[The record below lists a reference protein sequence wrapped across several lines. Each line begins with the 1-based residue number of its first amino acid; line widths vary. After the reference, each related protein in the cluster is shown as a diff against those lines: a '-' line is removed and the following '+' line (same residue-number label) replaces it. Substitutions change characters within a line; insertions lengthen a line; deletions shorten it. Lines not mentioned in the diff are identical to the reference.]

1 MWFKVHGSGKGLG
14 SDPIVG
20 DSTVFVK
27 DLCPECLAGSV
38 DLAENG
44 EWQMGSRNT
53 SSSMSSRQHK
63 IGIQIPGKIPVTGLS
78 VWQPKSHRWA
88 AMHHSSDGFWL
99 MGPGLFEKPVHP
111 SAHTPLK
118 MKLTG
123 ANGVVIEDQITQ
135 MGILRQWIL
144 NTFDFDIRATSSAA
158 CKIHIWILYSSM
170 DYSAWILIAVTIERV
185 LLLWFP
191 NKMQCVCTKKVAML
205 VLISIASFLL
215 LVNSHILYGYELS
228 TGKTAN
234 HCHYV
239 SKSYLQFWIS
249 SWPSIDLVIFCII
262 PGSFLV
268 VGNILIFVKVLISRR
283 AINRQVSTYSTSSQQ
298 RGDSKF
304 SSMTAMLIAVNCVFL
319 VCNIPSRAFMIE
331 NTSWSFD
338 TCGHNY
344 AKMSLL
350 WCIFN
355 LLMYVNNS
363 VNFLL
368 YIISGSRFRNEIK
381 EIFKRRKQNHIAAAL
396 IPNRPLA
403 IKIRNSS
410 DIYTITQNVSS
421 GKMLDSKC

>member
-1 MWFKVHGSGKGLG
+1 MESNCSEH
-14 SDPIVG
+14 IVY
-20 DSTVFVK
+20 
-27 DLCPECLAGSV
+27 
-38 DLAENG
+38 
-44 EWQMGSRNT
+44 
-53 SSSMSSRQHK
+53 
-63 IGIQIPGKIPVTGLS
+63 GIKQIPAYYRFPLVQTNFSLNSDCNCENNFWIYSEYNAAIYLWKIVPPILLLLGTVGNVLS
-78 VWQPKSHRWA
+78 ILVLRRPTIRKSVCSMYLVMLA
-88 AMHHSSDGFWL
+88 IIDL
-99 MGPGLFEKPVHP
+99 LVLY
-111 SAHTPLK
+111 T
-118 MKLTG
+118 
-123 ANGVVIEDQITQ
+123 
-135 MGILRQWIL
+135 GILRQWIL

-298 RGDSKF
+298 RRDSKF

>member
-1 MWFKVHGSGKGLG
+1 MERNCSEH
-14 SDPIVG
+14 IV
-20 DSTVFVK
+20 
-27 DLCPECLAGSV
+27 
-38 DLAENG
+38 NG
-44 EWQMGSRNT
+44 I
-53 SSSMSSRQHK
+53 K
-63 IGIQIPGKIPVTGLS
+63 QIPAYYRFPLVKTNFSLNSDCNCENNFWIYSEYNAAIYLWKIVPPILLLLGTIGNVLSILVLRRPIIRKSVCSMYLVVLAITDLLVLYTGL
-78 VWQPKSHRWA
+78 
-88 AMHHSSDGFWL
+88 
-99 MGPGLFEKPVHP
+99 
-111 SAHTPLK
+111 
-118 MKLTG
+118 
-123 ANGVVIEDQITQ
+123 
-135 MGILRQWIL
+135 LRQWIL

-191 NKMQCVCTKKVAML
+191 NKMQCICTKKVAML

-239 SKSYLQFWIS
+239 SKSYLKFWIS
-249 SWPSIDLVIFCII
+249 LWPSIDLVIFCII
-262 PGSFLV
+262 PVSFLV

-283 AINRQVSTYSTSSQQ
+283 AINRQVSTYSASSQQ
-298 RGDSKF
+298 RRDSKF

-331 NTSWSFD
+331 HTSWSFD

-368 YIISGSRFRNEIK
+368 YIISGSRFRNEMK
-381 EIFKRRKQNHIAAAL
+381 EMFKRRKQNHIAAAL
-396 IPNRPLA
+396 IPNRQMA
-403 IKIRNSS
+403 IKIQKSS
-410 DIYTITQNVSS
+410 TIYTITQNVSS
-421 GKMLDSKC
+421 ERMLDSKC

>member
-1 MWFKVHGSGKGLG
+1 MESNCSEH
-14 SDPIVG
+14 IVY
-20 DSTVFVK
+20 
-27 DLCPECLAGSV
+27 
-38 DLAENG
+38 
-44 EWQMGSRNT
+44 
-53 SSSMSSRQHK
+53 
-63 IGIQIPGKIPVTGLS
+63 GIKQIPAYYRFPLVQTNFSLNSDCNCENNFWIYSEYNAAIYLWKIVPPILLLLGTVGNVLS
-78 VWQPKSHRWA
+78 ILVLRRPTIRKSVCSMYLVMLA
-88 AMHHSSDGFWL
+88 IIDL
-99 MGPGLFEKPVHP
+99 LVLY
-111 SAHTPLK
+111 T
-118 MKLTG
+118 
-123 ANGVVIEDQITQ
+123 
-135 MGILRQWIL
+135 GILRQWIL

-228 TGKTAN
+228 TGKTSN

-298 RGDSKF
+298 RRDSKF

>member
-1 MWFKVHGSGKGLG
+1 MESNCSEH
-14 SDPIVG
+14 IVY
-20 DSTVFVK
+20 
-27 DLCPECLAGSV
+27 
-38 DLAENG
+38 
-44 EWQMGSRNT
+44 
-53 SSSMSSRQHK
+53 
-63 IGIQIPGKIPVTGLS
+63 GIKQIPAYYRFPLVQTNFSLNSDCNCENNFWIYSEYNAAIYLWKIVPPILLLLGTVGNVLS
-78 VWQPKSHRWA
+78 ILVLRRPTIRKSVCSMYLVMLA
-88 AMHHSSDGFWL
+88 IIDL
-99 MGPGLFEKPVHP
+99 LVLY
-111 SAHTPLK
+111 T
-118 MKLTG
+118 
-123 ANGVVIEDQITQ
+123 
-135 MGILRQWIL
+135 GILRQWIL

-191 NKMQCVCTKKVAML
+191 NKMPCVCTKKVAML

-298 RGDSKF
+298 RRDSKF

>member
-1 MWFKVHGSGKGLG
+1 MESNCSEH
-14 SDPIVG
+14 IVY
-20 DSTVFVK
+20 
-27 DLCPECLAGSV
+27 
-38 DLAENG
+38 
-44 EWQMGSRNT
+44 
-53 SSSMSSRQHK
+53 
-63 IGIQIPGKIPVTGLS
+63 GIKQIPAYYRFPLVQTNFSLNSDCNCENNFWIYSEYNAAIYLWKIVPPILLLLGTVGNVLS
-78 VWQPKSHRWA
+78 ILVLRRPTIRKSVCSLYLVMLA
-88 AMHHSSDGFWL
+88 IIDL
-99 MGPGLFEKPVHP
+99 LVLY
-111 SAHTPLK
+111 T
-118 MKLTG
+118 
-123 ANGVVIEDQITQ
+123 
-135 MGILRQWIL
+135 GILRQWIL

-228 TGKTAN
+228 NGKTAN

-239 SKSYLQFWIS
+239 SKSYLQFWIF

-298 RGDSKF
+298 RRDSKF

-421 GKMLDSKC
+421 EKMLDSKC

>member
-1 MWFKVHGSGKGLG
+1 MESNCSEH
-14 SDPIVG
+14 IVY
-20 DSTVFVK
+20 
-27 DLCPECLAGSV
+27 
-38 DLAENG
+38 
-44 EWQMGSRNT
+44 
-53 SSSMSSRQHK
+53 
-63 IGIQIPGKIPVTGLS
+63 GIKQIPAYYRFPLVQTNFSLNSDCNCENNFWIYSEYNAAIYLWKIVPPILLLLGTVGNVLS
-78 VWQPKSHRWA
+78 ILVLRRPTIRKSVCSMYLVMLA
-88 AMHHSSDGFWL
+88 IIDL
-99 MGPGLFEKPVHP
+99 LVLY
-111 SAHTPLK
+111 T
-118 MKLTG
+118 
-123 ANGVVIEDQITQ
+123 
-135 MGILRQWIL
+135 GILRQWIL

-298 RGDSKF
+298 RRDSKF

-410 DIYTITQNVSS
+410 DIFTITQNLSS

>member
-1 MWFKVHGSGKGLG
+1 MESNCSEHIVYGIKKNPAYYRFPLVQTNFSLNSDCNCENNFWIYSEYNAAIYLWKIVPPILLLLG
-14 SDPIVG
+14 TVG
-20 DSTVFVK
+20 NVLSILVLRRPTIRKSVCSMYLVMLAII
-27 DLCPECLAGSV
+27 DLLV
-38 DLAENG
+38 LY
-44 EWQMGSRNT
+44 T
-53 SSSMSSRQHK
+53 
-63 IGIQIPGKIPVTGLS
+63 
-78 VWQPKSHRWA
+78 
-88 AMHHSSDGFWL
+88 
-99 MGPGLFEKPVHP
+99 
-111 SAHTPLK
+111 
-118 MKLTG
+118 
-123 ANGVVIEDQITQ
+123 
-135 MGILRQWIL
+135 GILRQWIL

-283 AINRQVSTYSTSSQQ
+283 TINRQVSTYSTSSQQ
-298 RGDSKF
+298 RRDSKF

-421 GKMLDSKC
+421 EKMLDSKC

>member
-1 MWFKVHGSGKGLG
+1 MESNCSEH
-14 SDPIVG
+14 IVY
-20 DSTVFVK
+20 
-27 DLCPECLAGSV
+27 
-38 DLAENG
+38 
-44 EWQMGSRNT
+44 
-53 SSSMSSRQHK
+53 
-63 IGIQIPGKIPVTGLS
+63 GIKQIPAYYRFPLVQTNFSLNSDCNCENNFWIYSEYNATIYLWKIVPPILLLLGTVGNVLS
-78 VWQPKSHRWA
+78 ILVLRRPTIRKSVCSMYLVMLA
-88 AMHHSSDGFWL
+88 IIDL
-99 MGPGLFEKPVHP
+99 LVLY
-111 SAHTPLK
+111 T
-118 MKLTG
+118 
-123 ANGVVIEDQITQ
+123 
-135 MGILRQWIL
+135 GILRQWIL

-298 RGDSKF
+298 RRDSKF

-421 GKMLDSKC
+421 EKMLDSKC

>member
-1 MWFKVHGSGKGLG
+1 MESNCSEH
-14 SDPIVG
+14 IVY
-20 DSTVFVK
+20 
-27 DLCPECLAGSV
+27 
-38 DLAENG
+38 
-44 EWQMGSRNT
+44 
-53 SSSMSSRQHK
+53 
-63 IGIQIPGKIPVTGLS
+63 GIKQIPAYYRFPLVQTNFSLNSDCNCENNFWIYSEYNAAIYLWKIVPPILLLLGTVGNVLS
-78 VWQPKSHRWA
+78 ILVLRRPTIRKSVCSMYLVMLA
-88 AMHHSSDGFWL
+88 IIDL
-99 MGPGLFEKPVHP
+99 LVLY
-111 SAHTPLK
+111 T
-118 MKLTG
+118 
-123 ANGVVIEDQITQ
+123 
-135 MGILRQWIL
+135 GILRQWIL

-298 RGDSKF
+298 RRDSKF

-396 IPNRPLA
+396 IQNRPLA

-421 GKMLDSKC
+421 EKMLDSKC

>member
-1 MWFKVHGSGKGLG
+1 MERNCSEH
-14 SDPIVG
+14 IV
-20 DSTVFVK
+20 
-27 DLCPECLAGSV
+27 
-38 DLAENG
+38 NG
-44 EWQMGSRNT
+44 I
-53 SSSMSSRQHK
+53 K
-63 IGIQIPGKIPVTGLS
+63 QIPAYYRLPLVKTNFSLNSDCNCENNFWIYSEYNAAIYLWKIVPPILLLLGTIGNVLSILVLRRPIIRKSVCSMYLVVLAITDLLVLYTGL
-78 VWQPKSHRWA
+78 
-88 AMHHSSDGFWL
+88 
-99 MGPGLFEKPVHP
+99 
-111 SAHTPLK
+111 
-118 MKLTG
+118 
-123 ANGVVIEDQITQ
+123 
-135 MGILRQWIL
+135 LRQWIL

-191 NKMQCVCTKKVAML
+191 NKMQCICTKKVAML

-239 SKSYLQFWIS
+239 SKSYLKFWIS

-262 PGSFLV
+262 PVSFLV

-283 AINRQVSTYSTSSQQ
+283 AINRQVSTYSASSQQ
-298 RGDSKF
+298 RRDSKF

-331 NTSWSFD
+331 HTSWSFD

-368 YIISGSRFRNEIK
+368 YIISGSRFRNEMK
-381 EIFKRRKQNHIAAAL
+381 EMFKRRKQNHIAAAL
-396 IPNRPLA
+396 IPNRQMA
-403 IKIRNSS
+403 IKIQKSS
-410 DIYTITQNVSS
+410 TIYTITQNVSS
-421 GKMLDSKC
+421 ERMLDSKC

>member
-1 MWFKVHGSGKGLG
+1 MESNCSEH
-14 SDPIVG
+14 IVY
-20 DSTVFVK
+20 
-27 DLCPECLAGSV
+27 
-38 DLAENG
+38 
-44 EWQMGSRNT
+44 
-53 SSSMSSRQHK
+53 
-63 IGIQIPGKIPVTGLS
+63 GIKQIPAYYRFPLVQTNFSLNSDCNCENNFWIYSEYNAAIYLWKIVPPILLLLGTVGNVLS
-78 VWQPKSHRWA
+78 ILVLRRPTIRKSVCSMYLVMLA
-88 AMHHSSDGFWL
+88 IIDL
-99 MGPGLFEKPVHP
+99 LVLY
-111 SAHTPLK
+111 T
-118 MKLTG
+118 
-123 ANGVVIEDQITQ
+123 
-135 MGILRQWIL
+135 GILRQWIL

-298 RGDSKF
+298 RRDSKF

-421 GKMLDSKC
+421 EKMLDSKC

>member
-1 MWFKVHGSGKGLG
+1 MESNCSEH
-14 SDPIVG
+14 IVY
-20 DSTVFVK
+20 
-27 DLCPECLAGSV
+27 
-38 DLAENG
+38 
-44 EWQMGSRNT
+44 
-53 SSSMSSRQHK
+53 
-63 IGIQIPGKIPVTGLS
+63 GIKQIPAYYRFPLVQTNFSLNSDCNCENNFWIYSEYNAAIYLWKIVPPILLLLGTVGNVLS
-78 VWQPKSHRWA
+78 ILVLRRPTIRKSVCSMYLVMLA
-88 AMHHSSDGFWL
+88 IIDL
-99 MGPGLFEKPVHP
+99 LVLY
-111 SAHTPLK
+111 T
-118 MKLTG
+118 
-123 ANGVVIEDQITQ
+123 
-135 MGILRQWIL
+135 GILRQWIL

-298 RGDSKF
+298 QRDSKF

-421 GKMLDSKC
+421 EKMLDSKC